1 MLLAKKLTRSCGIVV
16 EIHCII
22 NLEQLIVT
30 WKWRQLKL
38 TPFAGNSKI
47 LFLITI
53 QEYFQNNGQFLA
65 NELKR

>member
-1 MLLAKKLTRSCGIVV
+1 MLLAKKLTKSCGIVV
-16 EIHCII
+16 EIHCIM

-30 WKWRQLKL
+30 WKWRQLVL

>member
-1 MLLAKKLTRSCGIVV
+1 MLLAKKLAKSCGIVV
-16 EIHCII
+16 EIHCIM

-30 WKWRQLKL
+30 WKWRQLVL